1 MYGTSR
7 YTANTKNV
15 QQDTAYTYTHTHTG
29 GGWGGGILFA
39 HLKKCV
45 FTAIE
50 HEKSHLRSAQK
61 AYCTSGY
68 LVDTAFTV
76 FKGGFAI
83 QEFQKRGKGGCS
95 LFCKT
100 PCLRKKNSWYLNLK
114 QE

>member
-1 MYGTSR
+1 MSFKAT
-7 YTANTKNV
+7 
-15 QQDTAYTYTHTHTG
+15 
-29 GGWGGGILFA
+29 
-39 HLKKCV
+39 
-45 FTAIE
+45 E

-100 PCLRKKNSWYLNLK
+100 PCLRKKTSWYLNLK